1 MNAQRKLTTNIIDHR
16 ADLTTGL
23 SVAHA
28 RIEKTFLDGGAVLVS
43 VMEILSDLIA
53 ILDRMAGTMD
63 GGTADAAIA
72 GMRKTIEDLARLP
85 DTEQQRQVAFEAM
98 AEFCKST
105 DNHLDDIRETIR
117 YLKTFAI
124 TVKITGAGI
133 AEFSSFADEI
143 RERIQFGADEVGK
156 FGTYLE
162 TMRQQLGKARNFS
175 ATILKDF
182 QATIPEIIE
191 GLKRNSALV
200 GEQHREMKQ
209 MAAQVKSI
217 AQGVQ
222 GKIAS
227 ALSSLQIG
235 DITRQRIEHVQSTM
249 QMLDE
254 YMNSDEGR
262 ELSQDEADTLK
273 EAVAVLVNAQLE
285 ETTTDLQ
292 RDCRKIFAG
301 ISSFADDAAR
311 ILSLRDNLVENT
323 RQGGGG
329 ALQLMERDISKA
341 CQLAERVQGS
351 STDADAVV
359 STVTQ
364 TADDLLRGMGVLRS
378 IKTEIHYMALNS
390 NLRCSKLGDEGRSVN
405 VVSAELRVFAE
416 KLESP
421 ADAIVSDLQQI
432 ETAIGKLGLHEA
444 NASNDLSQPLRDALA
459 AVTGAKTEMEAGM
472 EDLAREGQAVFSRI
486 SSAVVKLDFENELG
500 NVLDECCGLS
510 ASVLNGGSI
519 DVASIGEKIQPFSN
533 RIYKLY
539 TMAQERDIHTQYFPV
554 ELAPAKEKVT
564 SSSVDH
570 DDDLF
575 ADALF

>member
-1 MNAQRKLTTNIIDHR
+1 MNAKRKLTTNLIDHR
-16 ADLTTGL
+16 ADLSAGL

-28 RIEKTFLDGGAVLVS
+28 RIEKTFLDGGSVLVS
-43 VMEILSDLIA
+43 VMEILNDLIA

-182 QATIPEIIE
+182 QATIPEIID

-222 GKIAS
+222 SKIAS

-254 YMNSDEGR
+254 YLNSDEGR

-323 RQGGGG
+323 RQAGGG

-351 STDADAVV
+351 STDADTVV

-364 TADDLLRGMGVLRS
+364 TADDLLRGMEVLRS

-432 ETAIGKLGLHEA
+432 ETAIGKLGLNET

-459 AVTGAKTEMEAGM
+459 AVTGAKTEMESGM

-539 TMAQERDIHTQYFPV
+539 TMAQERDIHAQYFPV
-554 ELAPAKEKVT
+554 DLAPAKEKVT
-564 SSSVDH
+564 SSSVDD

>member
-1 MNAQRKLTTNIIDHR
+1 MNAQRKITTEAFDTRANLT
-16 ADLTTGL
+16 AGL

-43 VMEILSDLIA
+43 VMEILNDLIA
-53 ILDRMAGTMD
+53 ILDRMTGTMD

-72 GMRKTIEDLARLP
+72 GMQKTIEDLARLP

-105 DNHLDDIRETIR
+105 DNQLDDIRETIR

-175 ATILKDF
+175 AAILKDF
-182 QATIPEIIE
+182 QATIPEIID

-200 GEQHREMKQ
+200 SAQHREMKQ
-209 MAAQVKSI
+209 MAAQVKTI

-222 GKIAS
+222 GKIAMT
-227 ALSSLQIG
+227 LSSLQIG
-235 DITRQRIEHVQSTM
+235 DITRQRIEHVQSTI
-249 QMLDE
+249 QLLED
-254 YMNSDEGR
+254 YLQSDEGR
-262 ELSQDEADTLK
+262 ELADMEADTLR
-273 EAVAVLVNAQLE
+273 EAIAALVNAQLE
-285 ETTTDLQ
+285 EATSDLQ

-311 ILSLRDNLVENT
+311 ILSLRDNLIENS
-323 RQGGGG
+323 RHGGGS

-341 CQLAERVQGS
+341 CELAGRVQES

-359 STVTQ
+359 GSVTQ
-364 TADDLLRGMGVLRS
+364 TANDLLRGMAVLRS

-432 ETAIGKLGLHEA
+432 ETAIGKLGLDEA
-444 NASNDLSQPLRDALA
+444 NPSGDLSKPLRDALET
-459 AVTGAKTEMEAGM
+459 VTGAKTEMEAGM
-472 EDLAREGQAVFSRI
+472 EELGREGQAVFSRI

-510 ASVLNGGSI
+510 AGIMAGGSI
-519 DVASIGEKIQPFSN
+519 DVSFMAEKIQPFSN

-539 TMAQERDIHTQYFPV
+539 TMAQERDIHAQYLPID
-554 ELAPAKEKVT
+554 LAPAKETVQST
-564 SSSVDH
+564 SVDE